1 MPVNPRIMPF
11 TKHFVELRRR
21 FTYVLIAF
29 IICLLLFY
37 QDYFYQLIM
46 NILLGPIKDYIPG
59 GQLTVLGPFET
70 LTFRFKMAM
79 YAAFVASSPVIAYN
93 VFAFVMPAIKEKERK
108 WLVPTVIAAVL
119 LFLSGVA
126 FAYFV
131 IMGPAFE
138 WLYAQGADIVGSIAQ
153 ANLYLSGIAMMLI
166 GFGIAFELP
175 LVVFYLI
182 GWGVVPFDTI
192 VKSWRFA
199 IIVIMV
205 VAAIATPDWSP
216 INMGGLSLSLI
227 ILYFGALLA
236 ARVVFAKKI
245 REQRADKAEYDAMY
259 GDVGLEDDEPSEDDL
274 ARYLPDDFDELSR
287 TEQMIAH
294 AQARQQAAADK

>member
-1 MPVNPRIMPF
+1 V
-11 TKHFVELRRR
+11 
-21 FTYVLIAF
+21 
-29 IICLLLFY
+29 FY
-37 QDYFYQLIM
+37 QDYFYQMVM
-46 NILLGPIKDYIPG
+46 NILLNPIRDYIPG
-59 GQLTVLGPFET
+59 GRLTVLGPFET

-79 YAAFVASSPVIAYN
+79 YAALVASSPIIAYN
-93 VFAFVMPAIKEKERK
+93 LFAFIMPAIKEKERK
-108 WLVPTVIAAVL
+108 WLLPTVIAAVV
-119 LFLSGVA
+119 LFLTGVA

-182 GWGVVPFDTI
+182 GWGIVPFDTI

-199 IIVIMV
+199 IIVIMI

-216 INMGGLSLSLI
+216 INMGGLSLALVT
-227 ILYFGALLA
+227 LYFGALLA

-245 REQRADKAEYDAMY
+245 KEQRIEQAEYEAMY
-259 GDVGLEDDEPSEDDL
+259 GDVGVADEDDDSESEIE
-274 ARYLPDDFDELSR
+274 RYLPDDFETLSR
-287 TEQMIAH
+287 TEQMIARTR
-294 AQARQQAAADK
+294 ARQRAGAEK